1 MGNRSKD
8 ENAAAE
14 NHSRDRDQES
24 RDASLAKIIAEAV
37 AQQTKSIVEA
47 VSRQKSEETQALT
60 DVFQRQMEETRA
72 QYQELLK
79 ASCAQKL
86 SSTLKVTS
94 GTNGFRVMDAFD
106 WTNDK
111 NIYQRWQLW
120 SHKARLAL
128 DAMEG
133 DNEKTKISYLHHWL
147 DGKGI
152 DKIKGW
158 TNSKILIPQEEYDAL
173 EERDRKGRYS
183 SDKIE
188 SYFSLVENILTPRS
202 NPLLAVEELHLTKQG
217 SMTSQEFHSQIL
229 EIVKRCHFPNQAAED
244 RAVRDA
250 IFIGMNSQRAKDK
263 AINFMNEED
272 GKEVTVEFLLNHLA
286 IEDGNSQHRFLSQLD
301 SSSSVN
307 MIAYDRRQNKG
318 KGNRSKNSNGRER
331 EQNKSRGHSSPST
344 VQTSRK
350 PPGME
355 GKCMRCGRPEHEQG
369 EKCAARHAKCKDCH
383 KIGHFYKVC
392 QSSKRT
398 ARANLAQITSQD
410 MDDTHIDECGYTQPN
425 PPAINMLKVVNNKG
439 TTSGTESLKFPI
451 DVNPRGTYKHHLEV
465 SIDTGADV
473 NCMNEKTFKK
483 LFPEVDLSVCPH
495 SIQNF
500 GNSTADVYILGQFRV
515 YLKFRGRKYLNT
527 FIVTN
532 ANDCPNIL
540 SHGAIFRMGILV
552 PNYPEEN
559 MVKARD
565 METGTSN
572 VLQVL
577 QDLRMQQYQGK
588 YQGNSEPRT
597 HRPGTTAMTTTTR
610 QLKASVTPKSYKTA
624 SQKAGTTSLYTSNTS
639 PIRTSFRTMPPPKP
653 SAYRTIPTPELNTAY
668 STRRPASRIHQLHSH
683 SELQACCMHAH
694 QQQSKTYRM
703 EEPPALKEVRHP
715 HRDRTSVSRSPSTE
729 QEVLSQFSGFPEE
742 IEHFT
747 RDPYTN
753 HLRSCTQSTDY
764 AFKGQE
770 VHTCINCEHSHG
782 HMVVHVDQNTPE
794 KHFLQGK
801 EKSTCTDMGDTPAL
815 HSNKTNILKM
825 DTNTCANM
833 DTNHTAHRPFKD
845 ARKEAHLLSGPS
857 ELRPFKDARKEAHLL
872 SRPSE
877 LRPFKAMAH
886 RHTRKEAHLLSG
898 PSELQPTEHPETQKL
913 DSAHV
918 QQTRQEYSRLT
929 ETEKAKFQNPFIY
942 NNDRNFVRHN
952 SVNKISP
959 NLVFMTTQNTS
970 LSNSV
975 FCRKKGRKRGRRRTA
990 EIAEGPAP
998 APTAEGPAC
1007 TCTCSHTGESP

>member
-1 MGNRSKD
+1 M
-8 ENAAAE
+8 
-14 NHSRDRDQES
+14 
-24 RDASLAKIIAEAV
+24 AKAIAEAV
-37 AQQTKSIVEA
+37 AQQTQTIAEVFQRQIEA

-147 DGKGI
+147 DSKGI

-229 EIVKRCHFPNQAAED
+229 EIVKRCRFPNQAAED

-331 EQNKSRGHSSPST
+331 EQNKSRGHSSSST

-398 ARANLAQITSQD
+398 ARANLAQITPQD
-410 MDDTHIDECGYTQPN
+410 IDDTHIDECGYVQTN
-425 PPAINMLKVVNNKG
+425 PPAINMLKVINNTG

-588 YQGNSEPRT
+588 YQRISEPRT
-597 HRPGTTAMTTTTR
+597 HRPGTTATTTTTR
-610 QLKASVTPKSYKTA
+610 QLKASVTPKSYETA
-624 SQKAGTTSLYTSNTS
+624 SQKAGTYTDNTS

-668 STRRPASRIHQLHSH
+668 RRPTCRIHHPHSH
-683 SELQACCMHAH
+683 SELQACCMHVY

-703 EEPPALKEVRHP
+703 EEPPALKEVKHP

-764 AFKGQE
+764 AFRGQE
-770 VHTCINCEHSHG
+770 VHTCNNCEHSHG
-782 HMVVHVDQNTPE
+782 HMVVHVDQNTPDSLG
-794 KHFLQGK
+794 KQFLQGK

-815 HSNKTNILKM
+815 QGNKTNILKK
-825 DTNTCANM
+825 DTNTYANM
-833 DTNHTAHRPFKD
+833 DTNHTAH
-845 ARKEAHLLSGPS
+845 
-857 ELRPFKDARKEAHLL
+857 
-872 SRPSE
+872 
-877 LRPFKAMAH
+877 
-886 RHTRKEAHLLSG
+886 
-898 PSELQPTEHPETQKL
+898 
-913 DSAHV
+913 
-918 QQTRQEYSRLT
+918 
-929 ETEKAKFQNPFIY
+929 
-942 NNDRNFVRHN
+942 
-952 SVNKISP
+952 
-959 NLVFMTTQNTS
+959 
-970 LSNSV
+970 
-975 FCRKKGRKRGRRRTA
+975 
-990 EIAEGPAP
+990 
-998 APTAEGPAC
+998 
-1007 TCTCSHTGESP
+1007 